1 MHQRPAFHGADDGRL
16 VASLMWTDLRHAWRA
31 LRRAPGFTVVAVVVL
46 TLGIGA
52 STAMFSVVDAVVL
65 KALPFDDESRLV
77 SVLEVTRSTGRPGPV
92 APQNFLDWGTRTSA
106 IFEDLGTFGRSA
118 FTAADPELRGV
129 EVRGVSASLLRA
141 LRVKPAL
148 GAVFTEEQEREG
160 FHRVLLVSDA
170 LWRKRFNA
178 DQTVIGKTLQ
188 AADGPWQIV
197 GVFAPEFGY
206 PSPQPGTEFVWHPYV
221 PLREDADR
229 NSPSKAYF
237 LTVIGRLAP
246 GVSVQDAQT
255 AMAAVTADLAKAHP
269 AWFDNRSS
277 TVMPL
282 RDWLVGDA
290 GPAMRLLLASVTVLL
305 LIACANVANL
315 VLARATTRARDIAVR
330 TALGASQ
337 WTITRGL
344 LAEGLLLSTMGAAMG
359 VLVAWWSVNAT
370 ESLLPP
376 SLFRLSEIALNT
388 RVLTMAV
395 ATSVA
400 TGVAFGLLPAW
411 QHTRAALST
420 TLVHTGSGGTSGTN
434 RRRLRSGLMVA
445 EVALALVLL
454 VGASLFL
461 ASFAKVMRLDMG
473 FDYDTVSLVRV
484 NAILRPVP
492 PEERATER
500 LRAAAVVEDA
510 RRAVTEVPGVESVA
524 FMGTGG
530 APLSGGSA
538 GTSLRVVG
546 QPPRSNAESSVEIK
560 AVSANYFDAMGMT
573 MLRGDGLT
581 SDGPA
586 AAGQSAIVISDLA
599 VQRFF
604 GDADPIGQAVQTG
617 DGTVRTVTGVVK
629 GSRVKGPEG
638 DVVPE
643 VFLPISPAAGIA
655 GALVVRTRRGAV
667 VAPAQLKA
675 AAEQAGAVRV
685 GAVQPL
691 VALYD
696 NLLKPRRLNTLL
708 VAIFGGL
715 ALAIATVGIYGV
727 MSYVVAQ
734 RTREVGVRMAL
745 GAQPADVRW
754 SILKEAS
761 GLLAL
766 GIVIGTAAAAMM
778 TSIIAAF
785 LFQVEPEDP
794 WLYAAAVAVL
804 AATGLLAALI
814 PAIRASRVDP
824 IIALR

>member
-1 MHQRPAFHGADDGRL
+1 
-16 VASLMWTDLRHAWRA
+16 MWTDLRHAWRA

-46 TLGIGA
+46 ALGIGA

-65 KALPFDDESRLV
+65 KGLPFEDESRLV
-77 SVLEVTRSTGRPGPV
+77 SVLEVTRSTGRPGPA
-92 APQNFLDWGTRTSA
+92 APQNFLDWRTRTSA
-106 IFEDLGTFGRSA
+106 IFEELGTFGRSA
-118 FTAADPELRGV
+118 FAAADPALRSIQARGV
-129 EVRGVSASLLRA
+129 TASLLRA
-141 LRVKPAL
+141 LRARPAL
-148 GAVFTEEQEREG
+148 GTVFTDDNEREG
-160 FHRVLLVSDA
+160 RHRVVLISDA
-170 LWRKRFNA
+170 VWRRHFNA
-178 DQTVIGKTLQ
+178 DRAVVGKTLQ
-188 AADGPWQIV
+188 AADGPWQVI
-197 GVFAPEFGY
+197 GVFPPDFGY
-206 PSPQPGTEFVWHPYV
+206 PTPQPDDEFLWHPYV
-221 PLREDADR
+221 PLAEDHDR
-229 NSPSKAYF
+229 NSRSKAYF

-255 AMAAVTADLAKAHP
+255 AMAAVTTDLVTAHP
-269 AWFDNRSS
+269 AWFEDRSS
-277 TVMPL
+277 AVMPL

-290 GPAMRLLLASVTVLL
+290 GPAMRLLLAAVAVLL

-330 TALGASQ
+330 SALGASR
-337 WTITRGL
+337 WALTRGL
-344 LAEGLLLSTMGAAMG
+344 LTEGLLLSTIGTTLG
-359 VLVAWWSVNAT
+359 ILLAWWSVEAT
-370 ESLLPP
+370 EALLPP
-376 SLFRLSEIALNT
+376 SLFRLSEISLNL
-388 RVLTMAV
+388 RVLTAAV
-395 ATSVA
+395 CTSVT
-400 TGVAFGLLPAW
+400 TGVVFGLLPAW
-411 QHTRAALST
+411 QHTRTHLAT
-420 TLVHTGSGGTSGTN
+420 TLVQTTSGGTSGAHK
-434 RRRLRSGLMVA
+434 RRVRSSLLVA

-461 ASFAKVMRLDMG
+461 ASFANVLRLDMG
-473 FDYDTVSLVRV
+473 FDYETVSLVRV

-524 FMGTGG
+524 LMGTGG

-573 MLRGDGLT
+573 MLRGDGLR
-581 SDGPA
+581 SEGPA

-604 GDADPIGQAVQTG
+604 GDVDPIGQAVQTG
-617 DGTVRTVTGVVK
+617 DGTVRTVTGIVK

-643 VFLPISPAAGIA
+643 VFLPISPATGIA

-667 VAPAQLKA
+667 VAPEQLKA

-734 RTREVGVRMAL
+734 RTRDVGVRMAL

-754 SILKEAS
+754 SVLKEA
-761 GLLAL
+761 GTLLAL

-785 LFQVEPEDP
+785 LFQVEPQDP

-804 AATGLLAALI
+804 AATGLLAALL

-824 IIALR
+824 ITVLR